1 MCNRNLGDRFDFL
14 SKPIALNVAGI
25 SRVSTSWTFVLSV
38 LFVVI
43 TPILLLMAFGQA
55 KELVERLEIAHDKY
69 PEYNLYDQKLIPILY
84 AYINDVNE
92 VDYANYERYFTVRA
106 RRWNFI
112 VTISGDGE
120 LNQTFTDDTWN
131 GVPCSKIR
139 SQLTKYLENVE
150 GLGAF
155 PESYQS
161 RGICIDMK
169 DTANATIVGSNA
181 DSLYQV
187 MSFEILPCQPRDGLV
202 CAPSSEVQELGFVK
216 SVISSK
222 FDPVS
227 HRQSYEVEAED
238 FHYLNPSVLQR
249 YTYKVSDV
257 VFGPGYEASS
267 FARIGLSELNIGRH
281 REKDYVTCSNVD
293 DGGCIPYIRYEY
305 ISSRKSL
312 RVTRIRTG
320 ILDSIGIFGGSSYLL
335 LCLFVL
341 LSRCGPCRKKADE
354 RLVELFYTHSKELEK
369 PGLKSINQASDLV
382 QMYSFQERV
391 TKLDKSLQIT
401 DGQSSDLTYP
411 SKNSPESNTGE
422 IELDEVAI
430 NEGSSKNLLRGP
442 SKERHQLKGSIGD
455 VALPKKR
462 VAEHM
467 EFKDDLTDEEKEEHR
482 KDDNIEDGP
491 ILQSGLRKEHEG
503 LKSLQNDR
511 KEK

>member
-1 MCNRNLGDRFDFL
+1 MCDRNLGNRLDFL
-14 SKPIALNVAGI
+14 SRPIVLNVAGV
-25 SRVSTSWTFVLSV
+25 SRVSTCWTVVLSV
-38 LFVVI
+38 LFLII
-43 TPILLLMAFGQA
+43 TPILLLMAFSQT
-55 KELVERLEIAHDKY
+55 KDFVERLEIPHDTY
-69 PEYNLYDQKLIPILY
+69 PEYNLYDQKLIPIMY

-92 VDYANYERYFTVRA
+92 VDYSNYERYFTVRA
-106 RRWNFI
+106 RRWNFK
-112 VTISGDGE
+112 VTISENGV

-131 GVPCSKIR
+131 GVPCSKIG
-139 SQLTKYLENVE
+139 SQITKYLENVE

-155 PESYQS
+155 AESYQS

-187 MSFEILPCQPRDGLV
+187 MSFEILPCQPRSDLI

-216 SVISSK
+216 AVISSK
-222 FDPVS
+222 LDQVN
-227 HRQSYEVEAED
+227 HRQSYELEAED

-249 YTYKVSDV
+249 YSYKVSDV
-257 VFGPGYEASS
+257 VFGRGYEEES
-267 FARIGLSELNIGRH
+267 FAQAGLSELNIGRH
-281 REKDYVTCSNVD
+281 REKDSVTCSNVD

-312 RVTRIRTG
+312 RVTRVRTG
-320 ILDSIGIFGGSSYLL
+320 ILDSIGVFGGSSYLL
-335 LCLFVL
+335 LCLFVF
-341 LSRCGPCRKKADE
+341 LSSCGPCRKKADE
-354 RLVELFYTHSKELEK
+354 RVVELFSRHAKELEK

-382 QMYSFQERV
+382 QLYTLQQKV
-391 TKLDKSLQIT
+391 CKLDKSLQIT
-401 DGQSSDLTYP
+401 DGQTADLTYP